1 MLSNEVVIQCSP
13 RQREADNNNFV
24 DNWWHKYTRQLWSL
38 LGVAGDVPRPK
49 DDWNETSHLSK
60 ATETN
65 AESGGKSQ
73 TYSHSSGTLQVV
85 TPVCEKIQRLPRIG
99 TVVKNNLRQLRI
111 GTQQCIVSVRKS
123 S

>member
-1 MLSNEVVIQCSP
+1 MIQCSP

-24 DNWWHKYTRQLWSL
+24 DNWWHKYTQHLWSL
-38 LGVAGDVPRPK
+38 LGVAGDVPTPK

-85 TPVCEKIQRLPRIG
+85 TPVCEKIQRQPKTG
-99 TVVKNNLRQLRI
+99 TVVKNNLRQLRS
-111 GTQQCIVSVRKS
+111 GTKKSIVRLRMS